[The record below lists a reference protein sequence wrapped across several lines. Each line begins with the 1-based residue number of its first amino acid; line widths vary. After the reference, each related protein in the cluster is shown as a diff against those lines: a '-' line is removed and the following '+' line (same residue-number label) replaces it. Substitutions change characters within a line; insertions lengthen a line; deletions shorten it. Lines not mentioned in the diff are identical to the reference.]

1 VQGPPLCGQ
10 GSSKMASERVQTL
23 TDDNFDQTVLKS
35 VTPVLVDFWAEWCGP
50 CRVIA
55 PHVDAVAAELEGQAI
70 VGKMNVDENPSVPS
84 RYSIRSIPSLLV
96 FKGGEVVDTIV
107 GAVDKTRIKA
117 LLVKHI

>member
-1 VQGPPLCGQ
+1 
-10 GSSKMASERVQTL
+10 MASERVQTL